1 MNKSLILTAAAAA
14 LATGPAFAGSLV
26 DPAPE
31 TPIAQAAPAPIGTGP
46 DWTGFYGGVELG
58 YGSLDS
64 NLAGSDD
71 GFIGGLIAGYDYDL
85 GQWVIGAG
93 IDYDFA
99 DINITPTTSLEELLR
114 LKLRGGYKI
123 GDGLLYA
130 TGGYAH
136 ADTDLLGNDDGYFI
150 GAGYEHLISNNFS
163 IGGEVLYHEFD
174 NFNSTAADVEATTFQ
189 VRGAFRF

>member
-1 MNKSLILTAAAAA
+1 MTKSLLLIAAAAA
-14 LATGPAFAGSLV
+14 LAAGPVFAGSL
-26 DPAPE
+26 DGTAPE

-46 DWTGFYGGVELG
+46 DWTGFYGGAEIGFGNVDTNI
-58 YGSLDS
+58 S
-64 NLAGSDD
+64 GSDND
-71 GFIGGLIAGYDYDL
+71 IIGGIVGGYDYDL

-99 DINITPTTSLEELLR
+99 NINVGPAADLEEILR

-136 ADTDLLGNDDGYFI
+136 ADTNTLGDDDGYFI
-150 GAGYEHLISNNFS
+150 GAGYEHLVSSNFS
-163 IGGEVLYHEFD
+163 IGGEVLYHEFN
-174 NFNSTAADVEATTFQ
+174 NFNSTATDIEATTFQ
-189 VRGAFRF
+189 VRGTFRF